1 MNKVGKLVL
10 FVEFSVDDAPAR
22 KARERIL
29 ELRAKGLTINAI
41 ARTLGCTRRRVF
53 QVIAEARAA
62 AESNR

>member
-1 MNKVGKLVL
+1 M
-10 FVEFSVDDAPAR
+10 
-22 KARERIL
+22 RIL
-29 ELRAKGLTINAI
+29 ELRKKGLTINAI